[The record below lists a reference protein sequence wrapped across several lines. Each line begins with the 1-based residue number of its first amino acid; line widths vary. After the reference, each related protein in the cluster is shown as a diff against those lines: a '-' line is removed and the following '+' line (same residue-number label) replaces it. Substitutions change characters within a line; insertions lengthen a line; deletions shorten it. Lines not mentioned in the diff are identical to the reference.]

1 MREFLINLCYAAP
14 AVIIALTLHE
24 YAHAQVAYW
33 LGDRKIDKIG
43 RLTLNPIRHL
53 DPIGSICFLFFGFG
67 WAKPVPVQPERF
79 KRPRL
84 GLALTSIAGPLMNI
98 ILAFLGAFFYVL
110 AIKVHLNTPV
120 ESFASTLVIAC
131 GRFCKVFCI
140 LNLNFALFNILPI
153 PPLDGSKALYPF
165 LPQKAIEKIEKYMLF
180 ILIALFAILFIDSR
194 FLGGNI
200 TYGFSFL
207 SNKIFEGFITPFVHI
222 FL

>member
-1 MREFLINLCYAAP
+1 MRDFLINLCLAAP
-14 AVIIALTLHE
+14 VVIIALTLHE

-33 LGDRKIDKIG
+33 LGDKKIDKRG
-43 RLTLNPIRHL
+43 RLTLNPLKHL

-67 WAKPVPVQPERF
+67 WAKPVPVRPERF
-79 KRPRL
+79 KHPRL

-98 ILAFLGAFFYVL
+98 ILAFIGAFFYVL
-110 AIKVHLNTPV
+110 AIKVHLATPAGV
-120 ESFASTLVIAC
+120 FAERLVTAW
-131 GRFCKVFCI
+131 GKFNKLFCI

-153 PPLDGSKALYPF
+153 PPLDGSKALYPL

-180 ILIALFAILFIDSR
+180 ILIALFAILFVDSR

-207 SNKIFEGFITPFVHI
+207 SNKIFEGFITPFIHI
-222 FL
+222 FF